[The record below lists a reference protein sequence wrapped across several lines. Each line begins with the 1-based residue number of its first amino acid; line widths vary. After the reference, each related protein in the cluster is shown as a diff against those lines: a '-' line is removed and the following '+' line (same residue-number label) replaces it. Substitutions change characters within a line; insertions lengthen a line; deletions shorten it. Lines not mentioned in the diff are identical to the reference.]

1 MDNAL
6 IDAKRT
12 FLITGAAGFIGSN
25 LTRFLVS
32 QGHQVIA
39 FDKLTYAGNYI
50 SISDLPKENVVFIH
64 NDICDIAAVY
74 SALADY
80 NVNAIFHLAAESH
93 VDRSI
98 ISPGNFVK
106 TNILGTFSLLSAAMK
121 YYAGLH
127 GWQRDTFKL
136 VHTST
141 VEVYGN
147 LDVQDSFTEY
157 APFRPSSPY
166 SASKASSDHL
176 IRAWFHTYGLPVLTA
191 NCSNIYGPR
200 QLPEKLIPLTIHK
213 ALKNEKLPI
222 YGDGKNIRDWLYVG
236 DYCSAVCTILQNGV
250 VGETYN
256 VGGSCEKRN
265 IDVVRHICSVL
276 DALRPQNSG
285 SKYEKQIIFVKDRK
299 GHDRRNTVDSSKIKK
314 ELGWQPKETFE
325 TGIQKTVEWYLNN
338 PAWVYGKKGKFRD
351 ALDQYEAAAKRGD
364 TTAMNAAGLYL
375 TYGHCGIEKDITRGI
390 EYLSKAAALG
400 NACAAYNLGR
410 IFMGAL
416 GAEKQNIGDGLK
428 YMHIAAENGHAMAM
442 YKLGLCYEA
451 GNGLKR
457 DTQKAIEWYEKI
469 LTLSSDKALKENVL
483 RRMEILRKQKIKI

>member
-12 FLITGAAGFIGSN
+12 FLVTGAAGFVGSN

-50 SISDLPKENVVFIH
+50 SISDLPQKDVVFIH
-64 NDICDIAAVY
+64 NDICDTAAVY
-74 SALADY
+74 SALSDY

-98 ISPGNFVK
+98 SSPGSFVK

-121 YYAGLH
+121 YYSGLR

-141 VEVYGN
+141 VEVYGD
-147 LDVQDSFTEY
+147 LDAHDYFTEY

-176 IRAWFHTYGLPVLTA
+176 IRAWFHTYGLPVLTV

-222 YGDGKNIRDWLYVG
+222 YGDGKNIRDWLYVD

-256 VGGSCEKRN
+256 VGGSCEKQN
-265 IDVVRHICSVL
+265 IDVVRHICSIL
-276 DALRPQNSG
+276 DGLRPKDNG
-285 SKYEKQIIFVKDRK
+285 SKYEEQIIFVKDRK
-299 GHDRRNTVDSSKIKK
+299 GHDRRSAVDFSKIKK
-314 ELGWQPKETFE
+314 ELEWQPLETFE

-338 PAWVYGKKGKFRD
+338 PAWVHGKKGKYRN
-351 ALDQYEAAAKRGD
+351 ALDQYEAAALRGD
-364 TTAMNAAGLYL
+364 TTAMNSAGWYL
-375 TYGHCGIEKDITRGI
+375 THGHCGIEKDITRGM
-390 EYLSKAAALG
+390 EYLNKAAALG
-400 NACAAYNLGR
+400 NANAAYNLGR
-410 IFMGAL
+410 IYMGSL
-416 GAEKQNIGDGLK
+416 GTERQNICEGLK
-428 YMHIAAENGHAMAM
+428 YIQIAAEKGHTMAM

-451 GNGLKR
+451 GNGLTR
-457 DTQKAIEWYEKI
+457 DTKKAIEWYEKI
-469 LTLSSDKALKENVL
+469 LIQTRDKTLKENVL
-483 RRMEILRKQKIKI
+483 RRMEILRNKKTKA